1 MNMTFPTGFLI
12 GAATASH
19 QVEGNNF
26 ANDVWAQEQMKY
38 GGYPQKSGLAADQ
51 YSRYRQDIDL
61 MKKAG
66 LNAYRFSLEW
76 SRIEPEKG
84 KFSEEAIAHYRDEI
98 EYCLQQGIEP
108 IVTLFHF
115 TSPVW
120 LIREGGWES
129 DSAVDCFARY
139 VRKVA

>member
-51 YSRYRQDIDL
+51 YNRYRQDIDL

-98 EYCLQQGIEP
+98 
-108 IVTLFHF
+108 
-115 TSPVW
+115 
-120 LIREGGWES
+120 
-129 DSAVDCFARY
+129 
-139 VRKVA
+139 